1 MKKVLSFLG
10 IAIMLVALTACHNQ
24 NSSTSYGLN
33 IEKALLAKADANGK
47 LVEVT
52 DGKYKLGDKVY
63 FVLLKVGKFEKG
75 KDGLNWFDMDLQV
88 ATPDNK
94 VIFEKKQL
102 LGNSGHAALTDDTA
116 NSPYA
121 IFSTTTKLPAGT
133 YLIKLAVY
141 DKVGKGSASE
151 TRKIILSP

>member
-1 MKKVLSFLG
+1 MKKVLSFFIIG
-10 IAIMLVALTACHNQ
+10 MALLALAACHNKS
-24 NSSTSYGLN
+24 SSTSYGLTV
-33 IEKALLAKADANGK
+33 EKALLAKTDASGK
-47 LVEVT
+47 LTEVT

-75 KDGLNWFDMDLQV
+75 TDGMNWFDMDLQV
-88 ATPDNK
+88 STPDGK

-102 LGNSGHAALTDDTA
+102 LGDSGHAVLTDDTA

-121 IFSTTTKLPAGT
+121 IFSTTPKLPAGT
-133 YLIKLAVY
+133 YTIKLTIY

-151 TRKIILSP
+151 SKTITLSP